1 MVESTPTDISQKHLT
16 RRTLAKGA
24 AWSVPAIAL
33 ATAAPA
39 MAASGIVP
47 VKVIEFIG
55 VTSANAAG
63 SATLPSGW
71 QAGDLAIWMGTRWGA
86 TSNTAAPNTPTGY
99 TKVGPTVSNKPGTF
113 WTTSAAAYRVLQAS
127 DTVMP
132 ASSYAHDAV
141 LVVYRNATI
150 GAVNGASCGTGACL
164 SGASFPALSLQ
175 VSTGTSWV
183 AGLASNN
190 KSVTAT
196 GLVARANPGTG
207 AMSALDTNGG
217 VASWATHPATSA
229 QHAFS
234 LELKLAP

>member
-1 MVESTPTDISQKHLT
+1 MYKRQ
-16 RRTLAKGA
+16 
-24 AWSVPAIAL
+24 
-33 ATAAPA
+33 
-39 MAASGIVP
+39 
-47 VKVIEFIG
+47 
-55 VTSANAAG
+55 
-63 SATLPSGW
+63 
-71 QAGDLAIWMGTRWGA
+71 
-86 TSNTAAPNTPTGY
+86 
-99 TKVGPTVSNKPGTF
+99 TVSNKPGPF

-132 ASSYAHDAV
+132 ASNAHDAV